1 LPMSLREALDN
12 LAAYEEA
19 RRWFGDDFLALYLQ
33 FKRSELKALGGLDP
47 IDVCRRYTA
56 VC

>member
-1 LPMSLREALDN
+1 MSLREALDN